1 MDLRQ
6 DVLVGIRALHRS
18 IGFSAL
24 VLAVLGLGIAANTL
38 FFAIADAVVF
48 RPFPFQAPERL
59 VIAGENIIAPR
70 SEITYRDFLT
80 WREQARTFADVSAFG
95 SSNWSWRLR
104 TPAESV
110 TVHYRA
116 VSGNFFDVLG
126 VGVLHGRTFRPDDD
140 RQASDRTV
148 VLSYGFWQRQFGG
161 DRGVIGRTLVLSDT
175 VFTVIG
181 VMPASLSFTPGT
193 DVWTP
198 LVPELAAIA
207 ASIPNLP
214 PDGGNVGVFYVL
226 GRLAAGAGVDSAR
239 IELNRVIAQRARRN
253 SDKHVESAVRPL
265 VDDMLGSS
273 RAGVL
278 AIFAAVVVLLLVA
291 CANVAGLVLTR
302 ASRRSH
308 EFAVRRALGASPGV
322 LVRQLLSETFLLSLG
337 ATLIAVPLA
346 AALLPATI
354 AMLPADVP
362 RIADSALNARA
373 LGFTAFAGI
382 LTALTSAIVPAA
394 RFGSRDLD
402 ATLRRTGQTVLRPGL
417 RHPVRRVL
425 IGGELAA
432 AVALLTAAG
441 LLGRSVWQLRHLDLG
456 FEPRGLL
463 AIEMGMPVEHMS
475 DADRQM
481 LLERAL
487 EQISLVRG
495 VREVSGVSL
504 RPLRGPI
511 GVDSPYDLEGQAPE
525 AARDNPYVNTET
537 VTPSYFRTMRT
548 RLLAG
553 RAFDTDDRNRRQPVV
568 IVSRNFAERTWP
580 GQSPLGK
587 RLHVVALD
595 RQETDVRTMW
605 TVVGVVDD
613 IRYRSLDS
621 RGLTVYSPA
630 AQSPD
635 RTNDLIARADVL
647 DGALIARIR
656 DIVRSINDNSTV
668 RLDLMEDVL
677 HAMEHPWRA
686 NLLLFGLFAFAATAI
701 ACLGLYGMVAQAVV
715 AQQQEIGL
723 RLVLGATSVRILRE
737 VLSASLPTVAA
748 GVALGI
754 ACAAGV
760 APLMRSILFEVA
772 PSDPIA
778 FALAPCL
785 FSAVALLAS
794 IVPAVRAAKTDPAV
808 CLRAE

>member
-1 MDLRQ
+1 
-6 DVLVGIRALHRS
+6 
-18 IGFSAL
+18 
-24 VLAVLGLGIAANTL
+24 
-38 FFAIADAVVF
+38 
-48 RPFPFQAPERL
+48 
-59 VIAGENIIAPR
+59 
-70 SEITYRDFLT
+70 
-80 WREQARTFADVSAFG
+80 
-95 SSNWSWRLR
+95 
-104 TPAESV
+104 
-110 TVHYRA
+110 
-116 VSGNFFDVLG
+116 
-126 VGVLHGRTFRPDDD
+126 
-140 RQASDRTV
+140 
-148 VLSYGFWQRQFGG
+148 
-161 DRGVIGRTLVLSDT
+161 
-175 VFTVIG
+175 
-181 VMPASLSFTPGT
+181 
-193 DVWTP
+193 
-198 LVPELAAIA
+198 
-207 ASIPNLP
+207 
-214 PDGGNVGVFYVL
+214 
-226 GRLAAGAGVDSAR
+226 
-239 IELNRVIAQRARRN
+239 
-253 SDKHVESAVRPL
+253 
-265 VDDMLGSS
+265 
-273 RAGVL
+273 
-278 AIFAAVVVLLLVA
+278 
-291 CANVAGLVLTR
+291 
-302 ASRRSH
+302 
-308 EFAVRRALGASPGV
+308 
-322 LVRQLLSETFLLSLG
+322 
-337 ATLIAVPLA
+337 
-346 AALLPATI
+346 
-354 AMLPADVP
+354 
-362 RIADSALNARA
+362 
-373 LGFTAFAGI
+373 
-382 LTALTSAIVPAA
+382 
-394 RFGSRDLD
+394 
-402 ATLRRTGQTVLRPGL
+402 
-417 RHPVRRVL
+417 
-425 IGGELAA
+425 
-432 AVALLTAAG
+432 
-441 LLGRSVWQLRHLDLG
+441 
-456 FEPRGLL
+456 
-463 AIEMGMPVEHMS
+463 
-475 DADRQM
+475 
-481 LLERAL
+481 
-487 EQISLVRG
+487 
-495 VREVSGVSL
+495 
-504 RPLRGPI
+504 
-511 GVDSPYDLEGQAPE
+511 
-525 AARDNPYVNTET
+525 
-537 VTPSYFRTMRT
+537 MRT

-613 IRYRSLDS
+613 IRYRSLDL

-715 AQQQEIGL
+715 AQQKEIGL

-760 APLMRSILFEVA
+760 APLMRSILFQVA